1 MIRNSQLKG
10 YLGRKVGATRRVR
23 AMYYRGFS
31 SATIASLAGLDQNVV
46 QLIAEGNED
55 VTDQEFAAIRSAFIH
70 TLSLETPKGSS
81 AKQAQAKA
89 TRNGWSPFGAWADI
103 DDPDCEPETIIDPAT
118 EDVIDKV
125 RTLIAMGFTLK
136 DVADRSN
143 TSTSQI
149 SVVVNGKTVRKL
161 RQATVD
167 KITKAFEEMSREP
180 RPEGDIAERTR
191 NLAREKGWHELLEWV
206 H

>member
-23 AMYYRGFS
+23 AMYYRGFN
-31 SATIASLAGLDQNVV
+31 SAKIASLVGLDQDVV
-46 QLIAEGNED
+46 RLIAEGNRE
-55 VTDQEFAAIRSAFIH
+55 VTDQEFTAIRSAFFY

-103 DDPDCEPETIIDPAT
+103 DDPDCEPERIIDPVT

-136 DVADRSN
+136 EVATRAN

-167 KITKAFEEMSREP
+167 KITSAFDEMSREP

-191 NLAREKGWHELLEWV
+191 KLAREKGWHELLEWV

>member
-23 AMYYRGFS
+23 AMYYRGFN
-31 SATIASLAGLDQNVV
+31 SAKIASLVGLDQDVV
-46 QLIAEGNED
+46 RLIAEGNRE
-55 VTDQEFAAIRSAFIH
+55 VTDQEFTAIRSAFFY

-103 DDPDCEPETIIDPAT
+103 DDPDCEPERIIDPVT

-136 DVADRSN
+136 EVATRAN

-149 SVVVNGKTVRKL
+149 SVVVNGKAVRKL

-167 KITKAFEEMSREP
+167 KITNAFEEMSREP
-180 RPEGDIAERTR
+180 RPEGVVAERTR
-191 NLAREKGWHELLEWV
+191 KLAREKGWHELLEWV